1 MAELT
6 TSGVIFGDSTSQTTA
21 AIVSTSTVLAA
32 TAGASAGAIGTYAF
46 LGRGSAEIAWNGT
59 VAGSGLYPSGLWKGS
74 SYGTNG
80 TPADN
85 NGDAWQAGQNTPQA
99 GTWRCMGRLRNTS
112 WSITVMLRI
121 S

>member
-32 TAGASAGAIGTYAF
+32 LAGATAGGVGTYAF
-46 LGRGSAEIAWNGT
+46 LGRGSAGVGYGSNI
-59 VAGSGLYPSGLWKGS
+59 AGSGMFPAGTWKGS
-74 SYGTNG
+74 SAGTNNA
-80 TPADN
+80 PADS
-85 NGDAWQAGQNTPQA
+85 NGDAWMCGQNTAQA
-99 GTWRCMGRLRNTS
+99 GTWKCLGYLVNTS
-112 WSITVMLRI
+112 WSMTLMVRI